1 MSAKTASDNLVHN
14 YLFLRRAIGFLG
26 IGLPF
31 VLIFGKLAVDGGG
44 LLNSIS
50 GYYYSGMR
58 DVWVGIMCAIGV
70 FLLSYRGYGR
80 IDDIAGNIAAVAAV
94 GVALFPTTP
103 SNGDRTDEIIGLL
116 HLASA
121 SVFFLTLT
129 FFCIVLFTKSDK
141 EIPGAR
147 KLERNRLY
155 VASGVIMLVC
165 LALIVLCGLVFD
177 DMTKALYPALWLE
190 SVAILAFGVAWLAK
204 GGTLLPDKTAKAGT
218 RVTA

>member
-121 SVFFLTLT
+121 SVFFLTLA

-165 LALIVLCGLVFD
+165 LALIVLCGLIFD

>member
-1 MSAKTASDNLVHN
+1 
-14 YLFLRRAIGFLG
+14 
-26 IGLPF
+26 
-31 VLIFGKLAVDGGG
+31 
-44 LLNSIS
+44 IS

-58 DVWVGIMCAIGV
+58 DVWVGVMCAIGV

-80 IDDIAGNIAAVAAV
+80 VDDIAGNIAAVAAV

-103 SNGDRTDEIIGLL
+103 ANGDRTDEIAGLL
-116 HLASA
+116 HLGFAA
-121 SVFFLTLT
+121 VFFLTLA

-147 KLERNRLY
+147 KPARNQLY

-177 DMTKALYPALWLE
+177 EQTKDLYPALWLE
-190 SVAILAFGVAWLAK
+190 SVAILAFGVAWLTK
-204 GGTLLPDKTAKAGT
+204 GGTLLPDKPVTAGT